1 MKLGVKI
8 GGVVLGLLLAVAL
21 VVPYVNADR
30 YGKRLKWSL
39 ERSVGRQV
47 DIGHM
52 HFSLLEGPAFVVERD
67 ANGPGVVIHED
78 PSLGIEP
85 IAYVETM
92 VVRPKLLPLLAGRFV
107 VASIRL
113 EDASINLTRS
123 GAASE
128 SGQWNFASFINRSV
142 MSSAPAIHV
151 RNGRINFKFG
161 DTKSLVYLTETDLDI
176 SPPGSL
182 GGGWTVYCS
191 GQPARTD
198 RNGRGLG
205 SFTLRGRWFVAPER
219 VDLDFTLDRTG
230 LGEWTALFRGETGAV
245 HGAVSA
251 RLHLGGPIHNIG
263 IQGRLNVEDVHRWD
277 LMPPSGQG
285 WPLDIRGRLDLLSQ
299 QIELQSNSATNE
311 VLPLLV
317 RFRATDFLSKPH
329 WAAAINWNRFPVAPL
344 MDLAAHMGAQFPPR
358 LKLTG
363 TMDGAIIYSGE
374 GGVQGELGFH
384 DTAVTIPDS
393 PPVRFERAYII
404 LDRERAR
411 LSPAVVHMAAD
422 DQAEIAAEY
431 ALESNT
437 LDLSIH
443 TEAMAVA
450 SLRAQVALAAV
461 PWLEQIRTGQWSGD
475 LHYHRETARSGWT
488 GKLSIADARI
498 DVPGLADPVHFASAR
513 AQIDGARVSIDHIDA
528 EAGKVAFTGDYR
540 YEPPAA
546 RPHRLH
552 LRVEEL
558 DAADFEHELMPTLHR
573 DRGLIARALGRN
585 NLPEWLRDRGIEGSL
600 QIDDFILDGS
610 HLSNVRANLRWDV
623 ARVELDAIQAKL
635 DRALINGKLIIGLR
649 GAQPAYRL
657 TGTVKGLNWQS
668 GKLDAEG
675 TLETSGTGEQVLAN
689 LKSEATFTASAL
701 DIGVMPPWR
710 TVSGSCNLAWSPR
723 LHVTGLNV
731 KTEDET
737 YTGRGTTQDDGR
749 LVIQLSSGSREMRIS
764 GTLAK
769 LKVEDARQ

>member
-1 MKLGVKI
+1 MKRALKIAGVL
-8 GGVVLGLLLAVAL
+8 LGLLLAAAL

-39 ERSVGRQV
+39 ERSLGRQV
-47 DIGHM
+47 DIGHVR
-52 HFSLLEGPAFVVERD
+52 FSLLEGPAFSVERD
-67 ANGPGVVIHED
+67 DGPGIVIHED

-92 VVRPKLLPLLAGRFV
+92 VVRPQLLPLLAGRFQI
-107 VASIRL
+107 ASIRL
-113 EDASINLTRS
+113 EDASINLTKS

-128 SGQWNFASFINRSV
+128 AGQWNFMSFVNRSV

-151 RNGRINFKFG
+151 RNGRVNFKFG

-182 GGGWTVYCS
+182 GGGWSVYCS
-191 GQPARTD
+191 GHPARTD
-198 RNGRGLG
+198 RSGHGLG

-219 VDLDFTLDRTG
+219 VDLDLTLDRTG
-230 LGEWTALFRGETGAV
+230 LGEWTALFRGETGAI
-245 HGAVSA
+245 HGAISA

-263 IQGRLNVEDVHRWD
+263 IQGRLNVEDIHRWD
-277 LMPPSGQG
+277 LLPPSGQG
-285 WPLDIRGRLDLLSQ
+285 WPLDIRGRLDLTAQ

-317 RFRATDFLSKPH
+317 RFRATDYLSKPH

-363 TMDGAIIYSGE
+363 TMDGAIVYSGE
-374 GGVQGELGFH
+374 GGFQGELGFH
-384 DTAVTIPDS
+384 DTALTIPDS
-393 PPVRFERAYII
+393 PLVRFERAYIV
-404 LDRERAR
+404 LDHGHAR
-411 LSPAVVHMAAD
+411 LSPALVRTAAD
-422 DQAEIAAEY
+422 DQADIEADYEFD
-431 ALESNT
+431 SNT
-437 LDLSIH
+437 LDLAIH
-443 TEAMAVA
+443 AEAMAVA

-475 LHYHRETARSGWT
+475 LHYHYETAKSGWT
-488 GKLSIADARI
+488 GRLSISDAQI
-498 DVPGLADPVHFASAR
+498 EVPGLADPVQFASAR
-513 AQIDGARVSIDHIDA
+513 AQIDGARVAIDHIDA

-540 YEPPAA
+540 YEPAAA

-558 DAADFEHELMPTLHR
+558 DAADLEHELMPTLR
-573 DRGLIARALGRN
+573 RNRGLIARALGRTS
-585 NLPEWLRDRGIEGSL
+585 LPEWLKDRGVEGSL
-600 QIDDFILDGS
+600 QIGDFILDGS
-610 HLSNVRANLRWDV
+610 HLANVRANLRWDV
-623 ARVELDAIQAKL
+623 ARVELDGIQARL
-635 DRALINGKLIIGLR
+635 DRAFIAGKLTIGLR
-649 GAQPAYRL
+649 GTQPTYKL
-657 TGTVKGLNWQS
+657 SGKVKGMSWQS

-675 TLETSGTGEQVLAN
+675 TLETSGTGDQLLAN

-701 DIGVMPPWR
+701 DIGVTPPWR
-710 TVSGSCNLAWSPR
+710 AVTGSCNLAWSPR
-723 LHVTGLNV
+723 LRVTGLNV

-737 YTGRGTTQDDGR
+737 YTGRGATQDDGR

-764 GTLAK
+764 GTPAR
-769 LKVEDARQ
+769 LKVEEAARQ